1 MCVLFPTQGIR
12 GSDNSRLT
20 ESKERNIPMSKSII
34 NDFQRKMKRR
44 FLQSLAKHVFL
55 SKEWSGLADAKEFF
69 HSYLEYKDEE
79 KWIMTEI
86 CGKNKIY
93 IDLMDCGVSR
103 HVLFSTYEEKET
115 NLIREHLKPGS
126 VFIDIGAN
134 IGWYTIQASKW
145 VGEKGIVMAFEP
157 RPSTFQY
164 LLKSVQEN
172 ALRNVR
178 LFNIALSNAS
188 GRGNL
193 MKVDGQRNTGG
204 SYLGTGKGVE
214 VPLKTLDELTEDLD
228 RLDMI
233 KMDVEGWEPMV
244 IEGAKKTI
252 EKYKPI
258 IVSEIS
264 SEFLSERASLS
275 ASTFIQS
282 VNALGY
288 RCYDIETMNEIVISL
303 KEKLQINAIFFPL

>member
-1 MCVLFPTQGIR
+1 
-12 GSDNSRLT
+12 
-20 ESKERNIPMSKSII
+20 MSKIF
-34 NDFQRKMKRR
+34 NDFKRKTKRR
-44 FLQSLAKHVFL
+44 LLQSLAKHVFL
-55 SKEWSGLADAKEFF
+55 SKEWNGLEDAKEFF
-69 HSYLEYKDEE
+69 HSYLEYKEEE

-86 CGKNKIY
+86 SGKHKIY

-103 HVLFSTYEEKET
+103 HVLFSTYEAKET
-115 NLIREHLKPGS
+115 NIIREYLKPGS

-134 IGWYTIQASKW
+134 IGWYTIQASHW

-157 RPSTFQY
+157 RPSTFEY
-164 LLKSVQEN
+164 LSKSIQEN
-172 ALRNVR
+172 GFRNVR
-178 LFNIALSNAS
+178 LFNIALSNAP
-188 GRGNL
+188 GHLNL

-204 SYLGTGKGVE
+204 SYLGTGVGIE
-214 VPLKTLDELTEDLD
+214 VPLRTLDQLSEGLD

-244 IEGAKKTI
+244 IEGARKTI

-264 SEFLSERASLS
+264 SDFLQDRVSLS

-303 KEKLQINAIFFPL
+303 KEKLQINAIFFPV